1 MIIDPTIVDTVI
13 RRLADVYEP
22 EAIFLFGSY
31 AWGEPAKAKDIDILI
46 VVKDSSEKPYKRTL
60 KEFKSLR
67 GLKIPKDILIYT
79 KEEFDMFSKDISSLP
94 FKVKNEGI
102 KVYEAA

>member
-1 MIIDPTIVDTVI
+1 MIDSTIVNTVI
-13 RRLADVYEP
+13 RRLADVYQP

-31 AWGEPAKAKDIDILI
+31 AWGEPANAKDIDILI

-60 KEFKSLR
+60 KGFKSLR

-79 KEEFDMFSKDISSLP
+79 EEEFELFSKDVSSLP

>member
-1 MIIDPTIVDTVI
+1 MIESNIVNTVI
-13 RRLADVYEP
+13 LRLVDVYKP

-31 AWGEPAKAKDIDILI
+31 AWGDPAKAKDIDILI

-60 KEFKSLR
+60 KGLKSLR
-67 GLKIPKDILIYT
+67 GLKIPKDILVYT
-79 KEEFDMFSKDISSLP
+79 KEEFERFSKDISSLP

-102 KVYEAA
+102 KVYEAV

>member
-1 MIIDPTIVDTVI
+1 MIESSVIDIAV
-13 RRLADVYEP
+13 RRLAETYNP

-31 AWGEPAKAKDIDILI
+31 AWGDPEKANDIDILI
-46 VVKDSSEKPYKRTL
+46 VVKDSQQKTYKRSIKGL
-60 KEFKSLR
+60 RSLR
-67 GLKIPKDILIYT
+67 GLKIPKDILVYT
-79 KEEFDMFSKDISSLP
+79 KEEFERFSKDISSLS